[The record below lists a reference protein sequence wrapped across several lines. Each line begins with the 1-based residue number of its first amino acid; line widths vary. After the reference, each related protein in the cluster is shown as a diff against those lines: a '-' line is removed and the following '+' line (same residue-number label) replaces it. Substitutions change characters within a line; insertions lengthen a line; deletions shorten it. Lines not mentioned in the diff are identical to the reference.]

1 MSQLNVDVMT
11 SHDGQHGNEPTISVA
26 VQRDLEHSASI
37 ELRSEEQSVN
47 YIAQV
52 PDIDPFT
59 SFGVQPRFGS
69 ALQFCSPIR
78 GM

>member
-11 SHDGQHGNEPTISVA
+11 SHDGQHGNEPTKL

-37 ELRSEEQSVN
+37 ELR
-47 YIAQV
+47 IAQV

-59 SFGVQPRFGS
+59 SFGVQLDSDQPV
-69 ALQFCSPIR
+69 L
-78 GM
+78 